1 MREKDSFALA
11 IQKMK
16 LREKK
21 RRQKLWTERIM
32 ILLFI
37 AWLLSFVFGIF
48 IVQGDSMR
56 PSYRDGDILW
66 ILRTASKNVSYND
79 VVILEN
85 PDGKEILKRI
95 VGLPGDQICI
105 SADGRLVRNGI
116 PITETDILYGE
127 AYGDP
132 SSTSY
137 GESYSE
143 SYSYN
148 ESTNYGNSDSATYGY
163 NTNYGNS
170 YGETY
175 ADTQIYT
182 VPDGAFFYLGDNRP
196 NSRDSRQNGC
206 AALSKIRGKVIASL
220 RVQKTSD

>member
-11 IQKMK
+11 VQTIR

-21 RRQKLWTERIM
+21 RRLRLWAGRA
-32 ILLFI
+32 LLVLFI

-48 IVQGDSMR
+48 VVQGDSMR
-56 PSYRDGDILW
+56 PAYQDGDLVFMIRVLPKGV
-66 ILRTASKNVSYND
+66 TYDN
-79 VVILEN
+79 VVILE
-85 PDGKEILKRI
+85 DAEGKEVIKRI

-127 AYGDP
+127 AYGEP
-132 SSTSY
+132 SSY
-137 GESYSE
+137 GEPYAYSGTYDNSNGYSE
-143 SYSYN
+143 PYSYN
-148 ESTNYGNSDSATYGY
+148 GNEAYGGTFA
-163 NTNYGNS
+163 NT
-170 YGETY
+170 
-175 ADTQIYT
+175 QVYT

-196 NSRDSRQNGC
+196 NSRDSRENGC
-206 AALSKIRGKVIASL
+206 AALSKIRGKVFASL